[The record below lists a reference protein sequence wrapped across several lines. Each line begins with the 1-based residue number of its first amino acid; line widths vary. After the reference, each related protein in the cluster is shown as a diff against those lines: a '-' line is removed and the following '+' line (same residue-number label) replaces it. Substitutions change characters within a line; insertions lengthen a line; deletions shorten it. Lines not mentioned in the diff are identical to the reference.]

1 QSGKENFLSN
11 TGVQVFMATA
21 DDETPTY
28 ISKSIGDYTFRA
40 KSKSFSQ
47 SRMFDANIQLSEQGA
62 NLLRPEQVRLIDE
75 NSEIVLIKGRP
86 PLLIHKVKYYSD
98 RTLSRIFES
107 QTGPLPEP
115 EPIGHC
121 GTPAE
126 PQPRP
131 AHERDQAG
139 DAGGAADHAFG
150 VGQANHFATDDVD
163 VGQDE
168 KYYDVAD
175 HYSEEHRLEHKAD
188 DAALDE
194 ESRHRLVH
202 EAIDKQWLEEDGE
215 DHGLE
220 GAQAPRAQ
228 PMPEPEED
236 HALNPQRELLD
247 RIIALQERNIGQ

>member
-1 QSGKENFLSN
+1 
-11 TGVQVFMATA
+11 
-21 DDETPTY
+21 
-28 ISKSIGDYTFRA
+28 
-40 KSKSFSQ
+40 
-47 SRMFDANIQLSEQGA
+47 EQGA